1 LLGSLKDIDSI
12 IKDIFNRYQQILLKK
27 PPFNKE
33 DFYTSNQNRL
43 AAGARG
49 DNIRNFRLLN
59 KTDKP
64 KTIYIYDNGKL
75 SAFLNLYS

>member
-33 DFYTSNQNRL
+33 DFIPHTKIGWLQAPEEIILEILDY
-43 AAGARG
+43 
-49 DNIRNFRLLN
+49 
-59 KTDKP
+59 
-64 KTIYIYDNGKL
+64 
-75 SAFLNLYS
+75 